1 MRRLTK
7 GQRLLLLGLLLV
19 VADQVIKILVKTTMA
34 YGERIEVFSW
44 FEILFIE
51 NEGMAFGMAFGG
63 MTGKILLSL
72 FRLVLSALLIVWI
85 RKLLRREVP
94 VGVLIGLTLI
104 TAGAIGNLI
113 DCLCYGWLF
122 SASGPD
128 AVASFGGSYAAPLLG
143 KVVDMFHF
151 PLWTWPDWVPL
162 VGGHEFF
169 EPVFNFAD
177 SCVSVGAVYLLF
189 FQWRFFAKEDK
200 KDAA

>member
-63 MTGKILLSL
+63 VTGKILLSL

-113 DCLCYGWLF
+113 DCLCYGWVF

-128 AVASFGGSYAAPLLG
+128 VVASFGGSYAAPLLG